1 MKSFNSFLKLLHI
14 QWEQICS
21 DDISDSVRDKLK
33 QSLQNQSVLES
44 RFISL
49 SKSKSENPQEYESFF
64 AQERDSPFFSTYL
77 LICTVIKE
85 YYLQTDNMLSELSPS
100 LQSSSSTQQQITIE
114 SIIDCMDNLLYE
126 YEKLTEINSIVRQ
139 VIFEVFYQ
147 VGGNVTIFI
156 KNLMLNNDEQIH
168 SQKYIKAFMNLQKLL
183 KLNINLNFKEK
194 QKILPFIYQ
203 MLLGNTLYFAYI
215 NEIDFQNFIDI
226 FQLFQQCFLENS
238 KQLQELSDIEQFQE
252 VTFCQVYSQCLKQNY
267 QLQQYTQ
274 FLQSN
279 VSKWVEQI
287 KEFNDV
293 NYYLIFIY
301 LIQVTE
307 FVDIINFQPEII
319 QTRNQQII
327 NLIKQKNHRVV
338 GYLFNQILSNPKL
351 KSYLQI
357 FDDIFQNQN
366 HDIKLIYYKLIGEQ
380 LLQINNTQIIDQYL
394 CIHINGLKEF
404 LNVNN
409 LSTQQLI
416 QFITY
421 LCKYYNQFNE
431 DQKKEFDSLLI
442 KFYSQEIKDEQYYK
456 KFDIKILQLL
466 EDQQIYS
473 QIIDIAIKNSS
484 KSKQHSYGFLVFI
497 QDSIQQNSEDLQH
510 ILKYIHFLMGSCKRN
525 NKGQN
530 KKSINYKK
538 GKGTRILDFL
548 LSNMR
553 IFITIVKSVYDLMI
567 KESNMTVRE
576 QQCKIYIEIYH
587 KITYIIYLIYWLI
600 EDKSIL
606 NSGGIQQISL
616 ELCQIHYKFT
626 INLIVILQKTN
637 NLQSSIIYQIIN
649 NINSIAH
656 GCDYINYIKDNYF
669 DKNDNLINAQDV
681 FEQLNEKR
689 VQLKLIFNKFYETS
703 LSILF
708 EVPYITIDRR
718 FYLQILRFQLKT
730 QISLVLSFT
739 DFCPKFIFYFR
750 IERDP
755 EIINLMKQC
764 AIIVVSLNQD
774 PQIIK
779 QLFETLSYH
788 QSTILMND
796 LDEIQLDAN
805 DQDEIQ
811 QAYRLANLSPYR
823 IPLLLQSSLLLR
835 LVDDKNYYIKVVKI
849 ILEIFL
855 QVYQQWQEILQSL
868 QKQSNLLYFQ
878 GGSSSI
884 QINMNPL
891 PIQQIEVRMKLRLI
905 MQENEIVSMQYLDR
919 MSFGSFLV
927 NSEYVGKLI
936 IFTLCF
942 TKNQEIQIAI
952 NKQKFIIIYKS
963 DETDQE
969 EGIQTNF
976 DLSQWFNLNFYI
988 KNSQQMI
995 LEINE
1000 QRFSLQ
1006 LKLPQIQTFQLNQF
1020 VLGVTLN
1027 FDIEQTQQMNKK
1039 QKFQTQFIDSFI
1051 FLNQSFDGQIS
1062 EFNLIINDQKIK
1074 FEQSSN
1080 TNLQKQTKNFIN
1092 SGVII
1097 EEEIEFDDI
1106 FLITPCRQIQ
1116 PIMCSQNV
1124 YILDMKKGLDF
1135 IQKSGGYNIFYMVL
1149 DVLYAVYEN
1158 TNLSDSEEILILI
1171 LKLLEEDIQRQ
1182 SSQISRFV
1190 DSRNLQIFEE
1200 HCKQWIQINQRIS
1213 DEFIKQLLSIYQK
1226 IGDEKASILYLLTV
1240 IKILDNKITTVEQM
1254 KLIFQSIVIQK
1265 VLKSEN
1271 LIQFINVQLY
1281 FESRQLFTQISLI
1294 KAQPFINIESNNLF
1308 SHSLTKC
1315 IQYQGVVRTADFNRI
1330 SEFFN
1335 LLLSQEQFNLFT
1347 LDILQIIEILIIDLM
1362 KQKNKLRSEE
1372 ENILNNY
1379 KKNIVQILDKQNK
1392 FNTINQYF
1400 MYESE
1405 VFDKLY
1411 ELTFS
1416 IYVSI
1421 VQKLRLN
1428 QKKDSELG
1436 SLQIYYDYFSPQ
1448 TQTEVGQFFISKILS
1463 LISQNEKDECLVH
1476 QLLKFLNQ
1484 LYSNQQIKDTM
1495 KETLTIYFLDVFKNV
1510 VLRKQQSDILVINL
1524 MQFQDFALLMKHLM
1538 PHSIN
1543 KKQNSS
1549 ELFTYFIIYL
1559 IEVYPKC
1566 TSEILYKV
1574 HIESNLFNKDSFNSF
1589 LQAIYPIIIQFYALK
1604 QVQQFQGQED
1614 ERKLISIITAYLH
1627 IEQCFG
1633 EISDLEFV
1641 NWNLYSQIMDKG
1653 IDLFNYLDI
1662 LFYDLNFYMPC
1673 VEDYFNWDNIR
1684 QDFEKQRKQCNR
1696 ILPNGGI
1703 KRLMRQLIAPYVKIP
1718 QMKKPIKNYLSI
1730 NKKNSEEGKIDQQ
1743 SCIRIKKYIDQEF
1756 SAPFLQT
1763 KKILKR
1769 NLNQLFQDAGISR
1782 SNQKEYREKK
1792 SRIIHHSKLYQSLI
1806 YYSLSQDST
1815 LDETQIKNLQE
1826 IFGKYQLTK
1835 LCDWKNVNHNSIECL
1850 IYQQDAS
1857 QEQIL
1862 MAFNQL
1868 NNIKLQ
1874 NLRNQQNIKYLQNTF
1889 DLSQIDQI
1897 RDETANAIQQSIFL
1911 DFQMYYQF
1919 VHKLWL
1925 LFPKIVDPYEMPKT
1939 QSNLSAHRQSSFS
1952 EMSIPIFRDSQK
1964 KYWERESLDLKQR
1977 QGLWFFVDDYL
1988 QVLYQELNNFIT
2000 HQEFK
2005 FEILENMQMKMQVC
2019 HLEDIIRRRPHLTQI
2034 KMKNFYKPYLKTNN
2048 QTRKKLTTL
2057 EESSSIDK
2065 SKSNINTSFT
2075 ILLQKSDNIEESLS
2089 QSLIKRAKRRSSI
2102 RSEQLISNQNN
2113 LTMTSFRK
2121 GSSDSNQL
2129 VTTKYFCEYITQEA
2143 AYQGILRFNEKNQSL
2158 IFKSEKIDFKELFT
2172 SPEVKQTTEEIF
2184 LEISLTQIISVH
2196 PKRFLLNEIAL
2207 EIFIHRQNF
2216 FFNLFRNEKLQEF
2229 VQELKRKKVQV
2240 IDPIEEFKK
2249 RNYQQNW
2256 VGGQLSNFQYLML
2269 VNTFSGRTYNDLSQY
2284 FIFPWVIS
2292 NYKSQQIDFAWRK
2305 QSNIFRNL
2313 KLPMGAISR
2322 KTDEILKDY
2331 KERDLDCIDENFMY
2345 GSHYSNAA
2353 IVFNYLIRLEPF
2365 NELHFSLQKN
2375 KFDVADRL
2383 FSKIDIL
2390 WENSIKQDNK
2400 ELIPEFYYM
2409 PEFLKNIN
2417 FFDFGTLQ
2425 SQSRV
2430 TDVELPKWVK
2440 TQTAEEFVYRMRQ
2453 ALESDAVSS
2462 QLNYWIDLIFG
2473 INNNGQNA
2481 VENVNVF
2488 HYLTYEQNLQMILKK
2503 NDDHSTIQSYLTQV
2517 YYFGQTPKQLFQK
2530 AHQKRKYSLQLYINQ
2545 IPFFGDNPDKNNKG
2559 VIFQQKA
2566 EQNKIDKSQILGF
2579 YPYSKKCIYI
2589 LKVDDEK
2596 YNHLT
2601 LLETKHQEDQG
2612 YYYYHCITKQLV
2624 KLPEIKVDGCNP
2636 QNMFTFIYEQEYQ
2649 FGDGYDSQYYSIF
2662 EERLNYNLY
2671 FCLVG
2676 FLDKSVK
2683 IYDLR
2688 NKMQELKIDVSFQN
2702 VKRQKRASCVRYHAV
2717 SKILAIGSLDG
2728 LLQLYQLQFGQQM
2741 QAKGVLTKQLRNGIL
2756 SIDLTDLNILTVD
2769 QKNVANLFTLEG
2781 DLLQTIQLDN
2791 SDKIFQCCI
2800 QIQFLVFKSANSQ
2813 ISIYTVNGKQYLQT
2827 MQLMDKAS
2835 KNILFTTPFSSKF
2848 LLYSLNQQGEENL
2861 PKFDPIIYCYDI
2873 FELKLQQ
2880 QQLGILKSDKILVK
2894 KGSQKGSGISALHI
2908 SFDRCLITD
2917 QNEIKHIYLIAID
2930 NQIFFYM
2937 DEQYD
2942 QKLIL
2947 RQKLKEGGLSII

>member
-33 QSLQNQSVLES
+33 SSLQNQTILES

-49 SKSKSENPQEYESFF
+49 SKTKSENPQEYESFF

-85 YYLQTDNMLSELSPS
+85 YYSQTDNMLSELSPS
-100 LQSSSSTQQQITIE
+100 LLSSSSTQQQITIE

-126 YEKLTEINSIVRQ
+126 YEKLTEINLIVKS

-147 VGGNVTIFI
+147 VGGNVTIFV
-156 KNLMLNNDEQIH
+156 KNLMLNNDQQH
-168 SQKYIKAFMNLQKLL
+168 LPQKYVKAFINLQKLL
-183 KLNINLNFKEK
+183 KLNISLNFKEK

-203 MLLGNTLYFAYI
+203 MLLGNALYFAYLD
-215 NEIDFQNFIDI
+215 EIEYQNFMDI
-226 FQLFQQCFLENS
+226 FSLFQQCFLENY

-252 VTFCQVYSQCLKQNY
+252 VPFCQVYSQCLKQKY
-267 QLQQYTQ
+267 QQQQYSQ

-279 VSKWVEQI
+279 VTRWIDQI
-287 KEFNDV
+287 KEFNDI
-293 NYYLIFIY
+293 NYYLIFVY
-301 LIQVTE
+301 LIQATE
-307 FVDIINFQPEII
+307 FVDIINFDIEII
-319 QTRNQQII
+319 KIRNLQII
-327 NLIKQKNHRVV
+327 NLVKQKNNRVV
-338 GYLFNQILSNPKL
+338 GHLFNQILQNPQ
-351 KSYLQI
+351 LQSHMQY
-357 FDDIFQNQN
+357 FDEIFQHQN
-366 HDIKLIYYKLIGEQ
+366 HETKLIYFKLIGEQ

-394 CIHINGLKEF
+394 CVHLNGLKEF
-404 LNVNN
+404 INVNN

-421 LCKYYNQFNE
+421 LCRYYNQFNQN
-431 DQKKEFDSLLI
+431 QKREFDSLI
-442 KFYSQEIKDEQYYK
+442 IQFYSQEIKDEQYYK
-456 KFDIKILQLL
+456 KFDQKILQLL
-466 EDQQIYS
+466 EDEQIYQ

-484 KSKQHSYGFLVFI
+484 RSKQHSYGFLVFI
-497 QDSIQQNSEDLQH
+497 QDSISINSESLPH
-510 ILKYIHFLMGSCKRN
+510 ILKFIHFLMGSCKI
-525 NKGQN
+525 NKKKQN
-530 KKSINYKK
+530 KRNINYKK

-553 IFITIVKSVYDLMI
+553 IFITIIKNVYDLMI
-567 KESNMTVRE
+567 KESNFNSVEKQHQLYT
-576 QQCKIYIEIYH
+576 EIYH

-637 NLQSSIIYQIIN
+637 NLSSNTLYQIIN

-656 GCDYINYIKDNYF
+656 GYDYINYIKESYF
-669 DKNDNLINAQDV
+669 DKNNNLINPQDV

-689 VQLKLIFNKFYETS
+689 VQMKLIFNKFYETS

-708 EVPYITIDRR
+708 EVPNITIDRT

-755 EIINLMKQC
+755 EVISLMKQC

-796 LDEIQLDAN
+796 LDEMQLDVN
-805 DQDEIQ
+805 DKDDIQ

-884 QINMNPL
+884 QVNLNLVI
-891 PIQQIEVRMKLRLI
+891 PIQLIEIRMKLRLI
-905 MQENEIVSMQYLDR
+905 VQENETPSMQYLDR

-936 IFTLCF
+936 IFTLIF
-942 TKNQEIQIAI
+942 AKNQEIQISI
-952 NKQKFIIIYKS
+952 NKQKFIITYKQ
-963 DETDQE
+963 DEYDQE
-969 EGIQTNF
+969 EGISIKF

-988 KNSQQMI
+988 KNNNNNPQMI

-1000 QRFSLQ
+1000 TKYTLQ
-1006 LKLPQIQTFQLNQF
+1006 FKLPQNQILQLNQF

-1027 FDIEQTQQMNKK
+1027 FDIEQSQQMNKK
-1039 QKFQTQFIDSFI
+1039 QKFQTQFLDSFI

-1062 EFNLIINDQKIK
+1062 EFNFIINDQKIK

-1135 IQKSGGYNIFYMVL
+1135 IQKSGGYNVFYMAL

-1171 LKLLEEDIQRQ
+1171 LKLFEEDIQRQ
-1182 SSQISRFV
+1182 ASQVSRFV
-1190 DSRNLQIFEE
+1190 DSRNLKIFEE
-1200 HCKQWIQINQRIS
+1200 HCKQWIQINQQVS
-1213 DEFIKQLLSIYQK
+1213 DQFIKQLLSIFSK
-1226 IGDEKASILYLLTV
+1226 IGDEKTSIQYLITV

-1254 KLIFQSIVIQK
+1254 KLIFKSIVIQTL
-1265 VLKSEN
+1265 LKPEN
-1271 LIQFINVQLY
+1271 LNQLISVQLY
-1281 FESRQLFTQISLI
+1281 FESRQIFTQVSLT
-1294 KAQPFINIESNNLF
+1294 KAKPFINLESNNLF

-1315 IQYQGVVRTADFNRI
+1315 IQYQGVVRTIDFPRL

-1347 LDILQIIEILIIDLM
+1347 LDILQIIEVLIVDLM
-1362 KQKNKLRSEE
+1362 KSKSKLKSEE
-1372 ENILNNY
+1372 DNLLNSY

-1392 FNTINQYF
+1392 FHTINQYF

-1421 VQKLRLN
+1421 VQKQRVN
-1428 QKKDSELG
+1428 SKKDTELG

-1448 TQTEVGQFFISKILS
+1448 TQTEVGYFFISKILS
-1463 LISQNEKDECLVH
+1463 LISQNEKDENLIH

-1484 LYSNQQIKDTM
+1484 LYANQQIKDAM
-1495 KETLTIYFLDVFKNV
+1495 KETLTSYFLDIFKSV
-1510 VLRKQQSDILVINL
+1510 VLRKQQSEVLIMNL
-1524 MQFQDFALLMKHLM
+1524 MQFSDFALLMKHLM

-1589 LQAIYPIIIQFYALK
+1589 LQAIYPIIIQFYAMK

-1633 EISDLEFV
+1633 EISDQEFV

-1653 IDLFNYLDI
+1653 IDLFNYLDV
-1662 LFYDLNFYMPC
+1662 LFYDRNFYMP
-1673 VEDYFNWDNIR
+1673 ENDDNFNWDTVK
-1684 QDFEKQRKQCNR
+1684 QEFEKQRKQSNR
-1696 ILPNGGI
+1696 VLPNGGI
-1703 KRLMRQLIAPYVKIP
+1703 KRLMRQLIAPYVKVP

-1730 NKKNSEEGKIDQQ
+1730 NKKNCLDGKIDQQ
-1743 SCIRIKKYIDQEF
+1743 SCLLVKKLIDKEF
-1756 SAPFLQT
+1756 SAPLLQT
-1763 KKILKR
+1763 KKIQLK
-1769 NLNQLFQDAGISR
+1769 NYNQLFQDAGFQR
-1782 SNQKEYREKK
+1782 VKQKETIVRK
-1792 SRIIHHSKLYQSLI
+1792 SRTRKHSNFYQSLI
-1806 YYSLSQDST
+1806 YYALSQDSSF
-1815 LDETQIKNLQE
+1815 DETQIKNLQE

-1835 LCDWKNVNHNSIECL
+1835 LYEWKNVNQNYVECL
-1850 IYQQDAS
+1850 IYQQEAS
-1857 QEQIL
+1857 QDQIL
-1862 MAFNQL
+1862 MALNQL
-1868 NNIKLQ
+1868 NKIRTENKQ
-1874 NLRNQQNIKYLQNTF
+1874 NNLKSLQNTF

-1897 RDETANAIQQSIFL
+1897 REDTAFAIQQSIFM
-1911 DFQMYYQF
+1911 DFQIYYQF
-1919 VHKLWL
+1919 VHKIWL
-1925 LFPKIVDPYEMPKT
+1925 LFPKIADFTEMPKT
-1939 QSNLSAHRQSSFS
+1939 QSNLSAHHHSSFS
-1952 EMSIPIFRDSQK
+1952 EMSIPIFRDSAK
-1964 KYWERESLDLKQR
+1964 KYWDKECLDLKQR

-1988 QVLYQELNNFIT
+1988 QVLYQELNNFIS

-2005 FEILENMQMKMQVC
+2005 FEVLENMQMKMQVC
-2019 HLEDIIRRRPHLTQI
+2019 HLEDITRRRPHLTQI

-2048 QTRKKLTTL
+2048 QARKKLITL
-2057 EESSSIDK
+2057 EESSIDK

-2102 RSEQLISNQNN
+2102 RSEQLITNQASAIIS
-2113 LTMTSFRK
+2113 SFRK

-2129 VTTKYFCEYITQEA
+2129 VTAKYFCEYITQEA
-2143 AYQGILRFNEKNQSL
+2143 AYQGVLRFNDKNQSL
-2158 IFKSEKIDFKELFT
+2158 IFKSEKIDIKELFT

-2184 LEISLTQIISVH
+2184 LEISLSQILSVH
-2196 PKRFLLNEIAL
+2196 PKRFLLNEIAI
-2207 EIFIHRQNF
+2207 EIFLHRQNF
-2216 FFNLFRNEKLQEF
+2216 FFNLYRYEKQQEL
-2229 VQELKRKKVQV
+2229 VSELKRKKVQV
-2240 IDPIEEFKK
+2240 VDPIEEFRK

-2305 QSNIFRNL
+2305 QGNQLRNL
-2313 KLPMGAISR
+2313 KLPMGAIS
-2322 KTDEILKDY
+2322 KKSEDILKDY

-2390 WENSIKQDNK
+2390 WENSVKQDNK

-2409 PEFLKNIN
+2409 PEFLRNIN

-2462 QLNYWIDLIFG
+2462 QLNHWIDLIFG

-2488 HYLTYEQNLQMILKK
+2488 HYLTYEQNLQLILNK
-2503 NDDHSTIQSYLTQV
+2503 NEDHGTIQSYLTQV

-2530 AHQKRKYSLQLYINQ
+2530 AHQKKKYSLSLYTNQ
-2545 IPFFGDNPDKNNKG
+2545 IPYFGENPNKANKG
-2559 VIFQQKA
+2559 FIYQSKLDL
-2566 EQNKIDKSQILGF
+2566 DKSSILGF
-2579 YPYSKKCIYI
+2579 YPYSKKCFYI
-2589 LKVDDEK
+2589 LKADNDK

-2601 LLETKHQEDQG
+2601 LLETKQQEEEG
-2612 YYYYHCITKQLV
+2612 YYYYHCQPKQLA

-2636 QNMFTFIYEQEYQ
+2636 QNMFTFIYEQEHY
-2649 FGDGYDSQYYSIF
+2649 FGDGFDSQFYSIY
-2662 EERLNYNLY
+2662 EEKQNYNLY

-2683 IYDLR
+2683 IYDLK
-2688 NKMQELKIDVSFQN
+2688 NKMTELRIDVSISN
-2702 VKRQKRASCVRYHAV
+2702 AKRQKRASCVRYHAV
-2717 SKILAIGSLDG
+2717 TKILAVGSLDG
-2728 LLQLYQLQFGQQM
+2728 LLQLFQLQFGQQI
-2741 QAKGVLTKQLRNGIL
+2741 QAKGVLSKQLRNGIV

-2769 QKNVANLFTLEG
+2769 QKNIASLFTLEG

-2791 SDKIFQCCI
+2791 SDKISQCCI
-2800 QIQFLVFKSANSQ
+2800 QLHFLVFKSSNSQ
-2813 ISIYTVNGKQYLQT
+2813 ISLYTINGKQYLQT
-2827 MQLMDKAS
+2827 IQLMDKVS

-2848 LLYSLNQQGEENL
+2848 LLYSSNQQGDEIGSRS
-2861 PKFDPIIYCYDI
+2861 DPFIYYYDI
-2873 FELKLQQ
+2873 FDLKLQQ
-2880 QQLGILKSDKILVK
+2880 QQLGIYMSRRGAKR
-2894 KGSQKGSGISALHI
+2894 GSGVQALHI
-2908 SFDRCLITD
+2908 SFDRCLITE

-2930 NQIFFYM
+2930 NQILFYL

-2942 QKLIL
+2942 QRLVL